1 MKVKKSETIE
11 NLRVMLRE
19 KEGISEGLQKLSY
32 NGQRLL
38 HDSRRIMDED
48 IAMNSTI
55 YLQEQSQKKLL
66 FKMPSNE
73 KSFELEV
80 MTCYSFHRIKGIIR
94 SKVGI
99 HPNEYTL
106 YYGKPVL
113 ISWFVASLGIKANWP
128 SEDWDLFSGSTR
140 LWNARTLAYYEIKEN
155 DMLKMLPAMYQISVR
170 TQTGKIVTLEVRQ
183 SDTIRSVKE
192 KYFQINVYLKVMKT
206 VALKVN
212 KSETVR
218 NLKALFCEKEGTS
231 EGVKDLFFAG
241 EQLQDDERLVDHA
254 IQTDTSLYVVLE
266 NGVGTKLYVKI
277 PKNQKTI
284 TVIAMAHHT
293 VRDIRS
299 MIQAKE
305 VGSMIGMSVSD
316 QIMIYGGEQLE
327 DCKILA
333 FYDVKEESML
343 EICPPSIQIFV
354 KTASEDIVKV
364 KVKVLFTV
372 GDVKA
377 IVGGEIGYSVS
388 FQNLFYAGKK
398 LEDSKTIAC
407 YDIKDQSFLQLESP
421 QTQIFVKT
429 WDGKTVTLD
438 VELSN
443 TIKDVKD
450 KLFAKL
456 QIPFKFQ
463 KFVFDGKQLE
473 EDRDLASYNI
483 QKHCTLGMVFSS
495 TAKIIRESTLPLLV
509 PENRIGIRLSV
520 RIRLEQKTIAV
531 EAMADQTIED
541 IKAIVGRMIDMSD
554 VSQQIMTYAGEQL
567 EDCKTLDCYNIKDES
582 MLELLPPDDQ
592 IQIFVKTWS
601 GKTITLDVQL
611 ISTIKDIKY
620 KLFDKLRIP
629 FHLQSV
635 VFAGK
640 RLEENRDL
648 ASYNVQQHSTLH
660 MVFCPSSKIIR
671 LALSNFGSDLSLSTT
686 ISELKDIAKLK
697 WKNPVKEVV
706 LSGAALQDQYSL
718 RDYGLGRES
727 ELDFV
732 F

>member
-1 MKVKKSETIE
+1 MES
-11 NLRVMLRE
+11 
-19 KEGISEGLQKLSY
+19 
-32 NGQRLL
+32 
-38 HDSRRIMDED
+38 SRAQTSAR
-48 IAMNSTI
+48 
-55 YLQEQSQKKLL
+55 SQLN
-66 FKMPSNE
+66 PE
-73 KSFELEV
+73 EE
-80 MTCYSFHRIKGIIR
+80 
-94 SKVGI
+94 
-99 HPNEYTL
+99 
-106 YYGKPVL
+106 
-113 ISWFVASLGIKANWP
+113 
-128 SEDWDLFSGSTR
+128 
-140 LWNARTLAYYEIKEN
+140 
-155 DMLKMLPAMYQISVR
+155 
-170 TQTGKIVTLEVRQ
+170 
-183 SDTIRSVKE
+183 
-192 KYFQINVYLKVMKT
+192 INVYLKVMKT
-206 VALKVN
+206 VAMKVN

-218 NLKALFCEKEGTS
+218 NLKALFREKEGTS

-266 NGVGTKLYVKI
+266 NDVGTKLYVKI
-277 PKNQKTI
+277 PRNQKTI

-293 VRDIRS
+293 VRDIKS

-305 VGSMIGMSVSD
+305 GIPSYQFTLLYKGKLLRDDILVASLNMKSEATLHLILNPKPVIWIFVKAPIGDILKLEIPVLLTVGDVKSLVGSMIGMSVSD

-354 KTASEDIVKV
+354 KTATEDIVKV

-483 QKHCTLGMVFSS
+483 RKHCTLGMVFSS
-495 TAKIIRESTLPLLV
+495 TAKIIRESTVPLLV
-509 PENRIGIRLSV
+509 PENRIGIRFSV

-541 IKAIVGRMIDMSD
+541 IKGIVGRMIDMTD

-611 ISTIKDIKY
+611 TSTIKDIKH

-660 MVFCPSSKIIR
+660 MVFYPSSKIIR
-671 LALSNFGSDLSLSTT
+671 WELSNFGPDLSLSTT

-697 WKNPVKEVV
+697 WKNPVKEIV

>member
-1 MKVKKSETIE
+1 MES
-11 NLRVMLRE
+11 
-19 KEGISEGLQKLSY
+19 
-32 NGQRLL
+32 
-38 HDSRRIMDED
+38 SR
-48 IAMNSTI
+48 AQTS
-55 YLQEQSQKKLL
+55 
-66 FKMPSNE
+66 
-73 KSFELEV
+73 
-80 MTCYSFHRIKGIIR
+80 
-94 SKVGI
+94 
-99 HPNEYTL
+99 
-106 YYGKPVL
+106 
-113 ISWFVASLGIKANWP
+113 ASPQLNP
-128 SEDWDLFSGSTR
+128 E
-140 LWNARTLAYYEIKEN
+140 EE
-155 DMLKMLPAMYQISVR
+155 
-170 TQTGKIVTLEVRQ
+170 
-183 SDTIRSVKE
+183 
-192 KYFQINVYLKVMKT
+192 INVYLKVMKT
-206 VALKVN
+206 VAMKVN

-254 IQTDTSLYVVLE
+254 IQTDTSLYVVLQ
-266 NGVGTKLYVKI
+266 NDVGTKLYVKI
-277 PKNQKTI
+277 PKNQTTI

-293 VRDIRS
+293 LRDIKS

-305 VGSMIGMSVSD
+305 GIPSYQFTLLYEGKLLQDDHLPVASLNMKSEATLHLILNPKPVIWIFVKAPIGDILKLEIPVLLTVGDVKSLVGSMIGMSVSD

-333 FYDVKEESML
+333 SYDVKEESML

-354 KTASEDIVKV
+354 KTATEDIVRV

-429 WDGKTVTLD
+429 WGGKTVTVD

-456 QIPFKFQ
+456 QIPSKFH

-483 QKHCTLGMVFSS
+483 QKHCTLRMVFSP
-495 TAKIIRESTLPLLV
+495 TTKIIQESTLPLLV
-509 PENRIGIRLSV
+509 PENQIGIRLFV
-520 RIRLEQKTIAV
+520 RIRLEQKTIVV
-531 EAMADQTIED
+531 EAMADQTIKD

-554 VSQQIMTYAGEQL
+554 VSQQRMMYAGEQL
-567 EDCKTLDCYNIKDES
+567 EDCKTLDCYNIKDKS
-582 MLELLPPDDQ
+582 MLELLPPVDQ

-611 ISTIKDIKY
+611 TSTIKDIKH

-660 MVFCPSSKIIR
+660 MVFCTSSKIIR
-671 LALSNFGSDLSLSTT
+671 WELSNFGSDFSLSTT

-697 WKNPVKEVV
+697 WKDPVKEIV

-727 ELDFV
+727 KLDFV